1 MSFERILLLFALAGL
16 VVLGT
21 AAGDEPVKIGVVDVD
36 QAFNSTEDGKAA
48 REELA
53 RKQREAEAQV
63 APLIEEFNAKKDELQ
78 AKRFVLSDE
87 ALFQRQLDLKQ
98 MQDNIQLKVQELE
111 GNLKVAQ
118 TRLEGPLRKKLMDI
132 IDEAGKGAGFTVI
145 FARDAPGVLYSRE
158 ALDITDLVIEKYNSK
173 S

>member
-1 MSFERILLLFALAGL
+1 MKIERVLLLLALAAL
-16 VVLGT
+16 IVLGT
-21 AAGDEPVKIGVVDVD
+21 AAQDEPIKIGIVDVD

-48 REELA
+48 REELS
-53 RKQREAEAQV
+53 RKQREAEAEMQ
-63 APLIEEFNAKKDELQ
+63 PLIEQFNAKKDELQ

-98 MQDNIQLKVQELE
+98 MQDSIQLKVKELE
-111 GNLKVAQ
+111 GNLQVAQ
-118 TRLEGPLRKKLMDI
+118 TRLEGPLRKKLMEI

-145 FARDAPGVLYSRE
+145 FSRDAPGVLYSRE
-158 ALDITDLVIEKYNSK
+158 ALDITELVIEKYNQK